1 MKKGAKLH
9 KIGANSKKME
19 QILKMGQAPKN
30 RVNYKM
36 GANSKM
42 KQTPKMEQTP
52 RMGQIS

>member
-1 MKKGAKLH
+1 
-9 KIGANSKKME
+9 ME

-30 RVNYKM
+30 KVNYKM